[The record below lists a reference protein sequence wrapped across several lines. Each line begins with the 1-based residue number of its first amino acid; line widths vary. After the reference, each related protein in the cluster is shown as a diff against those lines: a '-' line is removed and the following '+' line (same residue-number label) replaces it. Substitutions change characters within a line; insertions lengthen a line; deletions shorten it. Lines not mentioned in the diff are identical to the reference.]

1 MYNLVISYFTS
12 KVGKNMAPSRL
23 TKLKSMKKRKTLF
36 TILIVSMLLV
46 SSVIVFAI
54 KLSLETKNAASKMFE
69 PLVGDTED
77 NGEIIPRAEGS
88 AFTILLAGIEHK
100 EEEKYGRSD
109 MLIVATVNPKTQKI
123 SMVSI
128 PRDTMVYIEELGYED
143 KINHAYS
150 SGGMN
155 YTVNTLQKLLDIPI
169 NYYVSTDFQGFED
182 IVDTIGGVDVDVP
195 FTFKAQLTESL
206 KWKTYTKGPMFLNGN
221 EALAYV
227 RMRKKDPEG
236 DKGRNLRQKQ
246 VIQDVINKATSLNKI
261 TKIDDMIRD
270 VGNNVKTNIPTSEY
284 LGLMK
289 MYQKIKTSPIEQL
302 HLEGIDKK
310 LYDKKE
316 KKDIWFFFPYDDSLN
331 ELKEILKLN
340 LDDSGQN
347 AQSDIN
353 ETKEVKHLS
362 KGE

>member
-1 MYNLVISYFTS
+1 
-12 KVGKNMAPSRL
+12 MASTRL
-23 TKLKSMKKRKTLF
+23 TKLKSTKKRKILF

-46 SSVIVFAI
+46 SCVIVFAI
-54 KLSLETKNAASKMFE
+54 KLSLETKNAASKMFV
-69 PLVGDTED
+69 PLPGDTED
-77 NGEIIPRAEGS
+77 NGELNPRAEGS
-88 AFTILLAGIEHK
+88 AFTILLAGIEHE

-109 MLIVATVNPKTQKI
+109 MLLVVTVNPKTQKI
-123 SMVSI
+123 SMVNI

-150 SGGMN
+150 IGGIN
-155 YTVNTLQKLLDIPI
+155 YTINTLQKLLDIPFD
-169 NYYVSTDFQGFED
+169 YYVSTDFKGFED
-182 IVDTIGGVDVDVP
+182 IVNTVGGVDVDVP

-236 DKGRNLRQKQ
+236 DKGRNSRQKQ
-246 VIQDVINKATSLNKI
+246 VIQDVINKATSLSNI

-284 LGLMK
+284 LGLIK
-289 MYQKIKTSPIEQL
+289 MYQKIKSSPVEQL

-310 LYDKKE
+310 LYDKRE
-316 KKDIWFFFPYDDSLN
+316 KKDIWYFFPDNDSLN

-347 AQSDIN
+347 AQNDIN
-353 ETKEVKHLS
+353 TNKDVNDLS
-362 KGE
+362 KGK